1 MKFLITLLLIII
13 SAIVGQNAYSQSK
26 SSRTL
31 TPTVTLKSTNFK
43 QLVGN
48 NRVEAFRQ
56 IQMEIVTTDIANAN
70 NGEAAKM
77 GLKPTSKTDLKILM
91 GEPTLITG
99 GGFWEYNLKSSPST
113 CKVVFGFD
121 KNSEVIFYT
130 LKNCQ

>member
-13 SAIVGQNAYSQSK
+13 SAIVSQNAYSQSK

-99 GGFWEYNLKSSPST
+99 GGFWEYNLKSSAST